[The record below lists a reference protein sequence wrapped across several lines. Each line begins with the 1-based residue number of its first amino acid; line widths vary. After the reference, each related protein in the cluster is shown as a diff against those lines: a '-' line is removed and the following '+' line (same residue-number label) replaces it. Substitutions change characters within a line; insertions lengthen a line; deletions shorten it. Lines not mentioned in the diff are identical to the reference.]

1 MWQFSGMAEATTL
14 AAWLDFAEK
23 LPPLALSILG
33 EAQIPKTR
41 WGAFD
46 PKVMAAAL
54 LIRTVSNFR
63 GALALARAR
72 RVIEAR
78 VLTRCCIENTFYLA
92 ELNANGHAF
101 VKEMYEDLRKS
112 HTTLSELA
120 LSDGSTLDVAVKDR
134 LKAQLREINR
144 GAPQAKFLNI
154 TGLVH
159 GGLLAKS
166 EGFYRLL
173 SQDAAHPTL
182 KSLNRYVRLV
192 SEVGERELGLDP
204 DPVVN
209 DSELSQ
215 TVNWACMGLIGAC
228 VVFNEGIGGTPAGQA
243 LLPIADQWQALGQT

>member
-1 MWQFSGMAEATTL
+1 MAEATTL

-101 VKEMYEDLRKS
+101 VKEMYDDLRKS

-120 LSDGSTLDVAVKDR
+120 LSDGSKHAC
-134 LKAQLREINR
+134 
-144 GAPQAKFLNI
+144 
-154 TGLVH
+154 
-159 GGLLAKS
+159 
-166 EGFYRLL
+166 
-173 SQDAAHPTL
+173 
-182 KSLNRYVRLV
+182 
-192 SEVGERELGLDP
+192 
-204 DPVVN
+204 PV
-209 DSELSQ
+209 DTQEHQ
-215 TVNWACMGLIGAC
+215 IW
-228 VVFNEGIGGTPAGQA
+228 
-243 LLPIADQWQALGQT
+243 